1 MKQRALLTK
10 YPDPAQFILDY
21 NPDLQFKIVRCNAT
35 HADLALNLEIPSL
48 GLLAST
54 YGDETPLE
62 WLKIQFGTL
71 NDFAE
76 VSTKIAKTQLEE
88 LAAIFLSEYYYINA
102 AEICFFIARFKSGQY
117 GRFYGAIDPMKITS
131 AMLEYTSE
139 RRRGIERHDAKRNFN
154 TAIAAIR
161 KLKQDVDKTQFS
173 TQENFGNDSDCL
185 LAFIR
190 LLVDRC
196 GDDDKKMF
204 AFYNYIKR
212 HPSQLGLDL
221 SDEKSTFAH
230 IFESNEKL
238 D

>member
-1 MKQRALLTK
+1 MLVGTTNLNT
-10 YPDPAQFILDY
+10 
-21 NPDLQFKIVRCNAT
+21 T
-35 HADLALNLEIPSL
+35 LNLTYVLTDVVET
-48 GLLAST
+48 LLYDLRSEMGKQG
-54 YGDETPLE
+54 Y
-62 WLKIQFGTL
+62 
-71 NDFAE
+71 
-76 VSTKIAKTQLEE
+76 E
-88 LAAIFLSEYYYINA
+88 L
-102 AEICFFIARFKSGQY
+102 
-117 GRFYGAIDPMKITS
+117 
-131 AMLEYTSE
+131 
-139 RRRGIERHDAKRNFN
+139 RHDAKRNFN

-221 SDEKSTFAH
+221 SDEKVRLL
-230 IFESNEKL
+230 IFSKVTRSWISYENTPKHPPSPRSEHLILPGGVCDSGPL
-238 D
+238 DGYN